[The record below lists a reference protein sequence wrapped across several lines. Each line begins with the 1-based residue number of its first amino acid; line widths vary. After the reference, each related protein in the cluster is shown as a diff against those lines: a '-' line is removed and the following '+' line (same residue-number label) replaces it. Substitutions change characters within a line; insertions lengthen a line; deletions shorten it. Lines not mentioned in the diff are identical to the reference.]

1 MAHIYARVLLL
12 GATLALL
19 SACDSAQTRP
29 QVTIEGK
36 TMGTFY
42 SVKISGELAESQQQL
57 RQEIDALLEQA
68 NDDISTY
75 RPGSVLSRFNH
86 SPSTA
91 PQPIPRGMAD
101 IILMAQR
108 IGRDTHGAMDITV
121 GPLVN
126 LWGFGPDKHPWKT
139 PDQQQIEAA
148 KSLVGLQHLQ
158 LIGNSQGEWLQKD
171 LPALYVDL
179 STLGEGYGVD
189 QLVQLMARK
198 GITNYLVSVG
208 GAVSSRGVNGQ
219 GKPWRVAIQKPTDQ
233 ENAVQALV
241 DLQGYGISTSGSYR
255 NYFEENGKRYS
266 HVIDPTTG
274 RPIDHKLV
282 SATVIAPTALEAD
295 GWDTGLMVL
304 GPEKAL
310 QLAQQKGLAVYLIT
324 KTDSGFNAVMT
335 PQFKAF
341 LVQPSD

>member
-1 MAHIYARVLLL
+1 MANAIAKGL
-12 GATLALL
+12 LL
-19 SACDSAQTRP
+19 SAALSLLAACNDRETRT
-29 QVTIEGK
+29 QIDLEGK

-42 SVKISGELAESQQQL
+42 SVKISGDVRVSKPLLQQQV
-57 RQEIDALLEQA
+57 DALLEQA

-75 RPGSVLSRFNH
+75 RSGSVLSRFNLSH
-86 SPSTA
+86 GTD

-108 IGRDTHGAMDITV
+108 IGRDTQGAMDITV

-126 LWGFGPDKHPWKT
+126 LWGFGPDKRAVKV
-139 PDQQQIEAA
+139 PDRQQIETAQ
-148 KSLVGLQHLQ
+148 KNIGLQHLK
-158 LIGNSQGEWLQKD
+158 LLSDSRGEWLQKD
-171 LPALYVDL
+171 LPNMYVDL

-189 QLVQLMARK
+189 QLVKLMARN

-219 GKPWRVAIQKPTDQ
+219 GKPWRVAIQKPTDR

-241 DLQGYGISTSGSYR
+241 DLQGYGISTAGSYR
-255 NYFEENGKRYS
+255 NYFEQNGQRYS
-266 HVIDPTTG
+266 HVIDPVTG
-274 RPIDHKLV
+274 RPITHRLV

-304 GPEKAL
+304 GTEKAL
-310 QLAQQKGLAVYLIT
+310 KLAEEKGLAVYLIS
-324 KTDSGFNAVMT
+324 KTDDGFSAVMT

-341 LVQPSD
+341 LVK